1 MVLDY
6 TRMKNFVKQGKIP
19 LSRHHFWLCFEV
31 NRGRSTEV
39 DLLRPHENN
48 PNILLLGESF
58 GLFVLFE
65 YPNFNSK
72 K

>member
-1 MVLDY
+1 MAYFFGTKRPEV
-6 TRMKNFVKQGKIP
+6 QI
-19 LSRHHFWLCFEV
+19 LS
-31 NRGRSTEV
+31 
-39 DLLRPHENN
+39 LRPHENN
-48 PNILLLGESF
+48 PNILLLGEAF

>member
-1 MVLDY
+1 MTAKTAFFYSCGNAAAVSKL
-6 TRMKNFVKQGKIP
+6 RI
-19 LSRHHFWLCFEV
+19 LS
-31 NRGRSTEV
+31 
-39 DLLRPHENN
+39 LRPHENN
-48 PNILLLGESF
+48 PNILLLGEAF

>member
-1 MVLDY
+1 MGEKSLQAAESYLIFILLVRLDELAAGEFGVQSPATSITY
-6 TRMKNFVKQGKIP
+6 CV
-19 LSRHHFWLCFEV
+19 
-31 NRGRSTEV
+31 
-39 DLLRPHENN
+39 ENN
-48 PNILLLGESF
+48 PNILLLGEAF